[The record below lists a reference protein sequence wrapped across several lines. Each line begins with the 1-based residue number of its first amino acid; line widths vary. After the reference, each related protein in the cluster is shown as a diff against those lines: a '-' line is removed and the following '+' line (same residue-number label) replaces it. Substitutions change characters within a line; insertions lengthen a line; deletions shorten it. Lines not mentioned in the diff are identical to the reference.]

1 MCVCVPVPGFASAS
15 ASSAAAPAAP
25 SGSRIVGVD
34 APDRGSRISS
44 RQLVLSSVDVLSSVE

>member
-1 MCVCVPVPGFASAS
+1 MCVPVRGFASAS
-15 ASSAAAPAAP
+15 ASSSAAPAAP